1 MKRIFTGIVL
11 IAMMILG
18 ACGGKK
24 ADDPITKI
32 ELGMTLEQAMEAEP
46 ELTVYEGKGYSC
58 SKSYADAEGTMLIS
72 LSPFDGDDSVFTVLW
87 QLDPTDG
94 NGKSVYD
101 KLFSDLK
108 NAYGKPR
115 ISNDNTDVESV
126 TGIHDEAQALWKFKD
141 YTVSCSYIEY
151 PESGKCQ
158 IQYKRGKTTD
168 NLKF

>member
-72 LSPFDGDDSVFTVLW
+72 LSPFDGDNSVFTVLW

-101 KLFSDLK
+101 IPTIIPKLLYIKLSGFSMI
-108 NAYGKPR
+108 PR
-115 ISNDNTDVESV
+115 PINPVLIIPLLRSNI
-126 TGIHDEAQALWKFKD
+126 IH
-141 YTVSCSYIEY
+141 
-151 PESGKCQ
+151 P
-158 IQYKRGKTTD
+158 
-168 NLKF
+168 